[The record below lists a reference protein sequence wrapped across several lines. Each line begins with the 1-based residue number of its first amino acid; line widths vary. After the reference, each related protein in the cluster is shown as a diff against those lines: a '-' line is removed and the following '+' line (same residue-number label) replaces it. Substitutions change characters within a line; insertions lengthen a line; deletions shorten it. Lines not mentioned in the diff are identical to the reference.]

1 MRTVLAAAAGI
12 AIAMAAS
19 AGSAQTVYP
28 IDRADILSGARFDFK
43 VEFAGLADPAKISVT
58 LNGQDYAQVFGKAA
72 SFVEREAGK
81 DQSALTLRDVVLTQ
95 PGTYKVRVTDGVQ
108 TRELNWNVYDTPPRK
123 AKNVILFIGD
133 GMSLAHRVAA
143 RVLAKGIAEG
153 KAFGKLAMDDM
164 PQMALVATA
173 GSDSIITDSANSA
186 SAYAT
191 GHKAA
196 VNAMGVYAD
205 RTPDPLDDPKVE
217 TITSLAK
224 RRLGMAV
231 GIVTNT
237 EVEDATPAAMVA
249 HTRRR
254 SEYDRI
260 VEQFFAAKPDVI
272 MGGGRANFLPRSA
285 EGSKRRDESDFVGQ
299 FRDAGY
305 SVASTGAEMTALAD
319 DPKTTKLVGLF
330 TLGNMDGALDR
341 KILKGGTVGKF
352 PEQPD
357 LTEEVGAALKVLSRN
372 EAGFFLMVESGMID
386 KYTHLLDMERAV
398 YDTIMLDNAVKLA
411 RGWATAHGDDTLILV
426 LADHTHPIGLV
437 GTIEDDMA
445 SVPNVPMRERVRVY
459 ERAGFPNYPPADAE
473 GYPARVDVSRRLA
486 LFSASLPDH
495 YETFR
500 PKLDNPYEPTV
511 AGKDAG
517 TYVAN
522 ERYKNVPGSV
532 LRFGNLPAMINA
544 DVHSGEDVVLTA
556 SGPGSERV
564 RGQMDN
570 TEVFRVMVEALGLGS
585 ADDANAKRTEVAPP
599 QR

>member
-1 MRTVLAAAAGI
+1 MRAVLAATALIAALLP
-12 AIAMAAS
+12 AS
-19 AGSAQTVYP
+19 AASAQTVYP
-28 IDRADILSGARFDFK
+28 IDRADILVGSRFDFK
-43 VEFAGLADPAKISVT
+43 VEFPALADPAKVAVT
-58 LNGQDYAQVFGKAA
+58 LNGKDLAQIFRKAA
-72 SFVEREAGK
+72 TFVEREDGK
-81 DQSALTLRDVVLTQ
+81 DQSALILRDVSLTE
-95 PGTYKVRVTDGVQ
+95 PGSYDVRVTDG
-108 TRELNWNVYDTPPRK
+108 TRTRDLRWNVYATGPRK

-153 KAFGKLAMDDM
+153 KAFGKLAIDDM
-164 PQMALVATA
+164 PHMALVATA

-205 RTPDPLDDPKVE
+205 RTRDLLDDPKVE
-217 TITSLAK
+217 TVTSLAQ
-224 RRLGMAV
+224 RMRAMAV

-237 EVEDATPAAMVA
+237 EIEDATPAAMVA
-249 HTRRR
+249 HIRRR

-260 VEQFFAAKPDVI
+260 VEQFFAAKPDVL
-272 MGGGRANFLPRSA
+272 MGGGRANFLPKSA
-285 EGSKRRDESDFVGQ
+285 EGSKRKDESDFVTQ

-305 SVASTGAEMTALAD
+305 GVALTGPEMTALAD
-319 DPKTTKLVGLF
+319 DPKTTKLLGLF

-352 PEQPD
+352 PQQPD
-357 LTEEVGAALKVLSRN
+357 LTEEVAAALKVLSRN

-411 RGWATAHGDDTLILV
+411 RDWASARGDDTLILV
-426 LADHTHPIGLV
+426 LADHTHPVGLV

-459 ERAGFPNYPPADAE
+459 ERAGFPNYPAPDAE
-473 GYPARVDVSRRLA
+473 GYPGRVDVSRRLA

-500 PKLDNPYEPTV
+500 PKLDNPNDPTV
-511 AGKDAG
+511 AGKEPG

-522 ERYKNVPGSV
+522 ERYKGVPGAV
-532 LRFGNLPAMINA
+532 LRLGNLPAMINA

-556 SGPGSERV
+556 SGPGSDRV

-570 TEVFRVMVEALGLGS
+570 TEVFRVIAEALGLGS
-585 ADDANAKRTEVAPP
+585 TDADAKRTEIAPR

>member
-1 MRTVLAAAAGI
+1 MRGVLAAAAGL
-12 AIAMAAS
+12 AISLAAS
-19 AGSAQTVYP
+19 NGSAQTVYP
-28 IDRADILSGARFDFK
+28 IDRADILSDARFDFK
-43 VEFAGLADPAKISVT
+43 VEFAGLADLAKISVT
-58 LNGQDYAQVFGKAA
+58 INGKDYAQVFGKAA
-72 SFVEREAGK
+72 TFLEREAGK
-81 DQSALTLRDVVLTQ
+81 DQSALLLRDVSLRE
-95 PGTYKVRVTDGVQ
+95 PGSYTIRVSDGAQ
-108 TRELNWNVYDTPPRK
+108 SRELHWNVYDTGARK

-153 KAFGKLAMDDM
+153 KAFGKLAIDDM

-191 GHKAA
+191 GHKSA

-217 TITSLAK
+217 TITSLVK
-224 RRLGMAV
+224 RRLDMAV

-237 EVEDATPAAMVA
+237 EIEDATPAAMLA

-254 SEYDRI
+254 AEYDRI

-272 MGGGRANFLPRSA
+272 MGGGRANFLPKSA
-285 EGSKRRDESDFVGQ
+285 QGSKRKDEADFLGQ

-305 SVASTGAEMTALAD
+305 SVASTGAEMTSLAD
-319 DPKTTKLVGLF
+319 DPKITKLLGLF

-341 KILKGGTVGKF
+341 KFLKGGTVGKF
-352 PEQPD
+352 PDQPD

-372 EAGFFLMVESGMID
+372 DAGFFLMVESGMID

-411 RGWATAHGDDTLILV
+411 RDWAAARGDDTLILV
-426 LADHTHPIGLV
+426 LADHTHPVGLV

-445 SVPNVPMRERVRVY
+445 AVPNVPMRERVRVY
-459 ERAGFPNYPPADAE
+459 ERAGFPNYPAADAE

-500 PKLDNPYEPTV
+500 PKLDNPNEPTV

-522 ERYKNVPGSV
+522 ERYKNVPGAV

-564 RGQMDN
+564 RGQIDN
-570 TEVFRVMVEALGLGS
+570 TEVFQVIAQALGLGS
-585 ADDANAKRTEVAPP
+585 ADAEPKRTEVAPR